1 MESIIQNP
9 VLAFLAVII
18 TGILASL
25 PGVYAT
31 WTQRKRIRAEGVKEE
46 AEAAEIISRAYATL
60 QASYVAMIDAIKES
74 YRDCS
79 EKMELLAVEVEE
91 LRKENKTLLKDNA
104 GLRRQI
110 KTLENRI
117 TDLTEEVAKE

>member
-46 AEAAEIISRAYATL
+46 AEAAEIISRAYAQL
-60 QASYVAMIDAIKES
+60 QASYVAMIDAIKEN

-79 EKMELLAVEVEE
+79 EKMEALAIEVEE

-110 KTLENRI
+110 KTLEERI
-117 TDLTEEVAKE
+117 ADLTEEVSKE

>member
-1 MESIIQNP
+1 M
-9 VLAFLAVII
+9 LAFIAVII

-25 PGVYAT
+25 PGIYAT
-31 WTQRKRIRAEGVKEE
+31 WIQRKRIRAEGVKEE
-46 AEAAEIISRAYATL
+46 AEAAEIISKAYAQL
-60 QASYVAMIDAIKES
+60 QASYVAMIDTIKVS

-79 EKMELLAVEVEE
+79 EKMEALAIEVEE

-104 GLRRQI
+104 GLRKQI

-117 TDLTEEVAKE
+117 ADLTEEVSKE